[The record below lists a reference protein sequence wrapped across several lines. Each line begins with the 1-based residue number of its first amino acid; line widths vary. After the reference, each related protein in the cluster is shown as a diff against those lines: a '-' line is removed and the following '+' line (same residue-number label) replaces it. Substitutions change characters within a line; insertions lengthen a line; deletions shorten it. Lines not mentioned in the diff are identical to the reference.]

1 MDDRILKRRGSVLI
15 VTFLVITV
23 LVILSVSM
31 LARIIGETR
40 SAERHKESTE
50 AFYLAEAAID
60 KAIAKLPSNSDSETG
75 VSLGTGKYSL
85 TIYTI
90 EAGKK
95 WKVVGEGF
103 VPDVPPN
110 ARANYRIEAFLQ
122 KKDLDDNFWSNAIYS
137 AGNVSFTG
145 TAYSVTGDVR
155 YAGSI
160 SGEGNIPLENIKPD
174 PSISPLALLDFDY
187 LKQIAI
193 SQNNYYPTVDR
204 PLPTSFW
211 YNPTEGV
218 PNVVYIE
225 TDLIMHGTTS
235 VGGFV
240 IVGGNIVQN
249 VEITGNA
256 SINGCVYTRGY
267 FKNLGGGSSLN
278 VNGSVWAGN
287 YVDLRGSITAQ
298 YNQAYM
304 DAIRNNIN
312 PGTEVQII
320 SWRKE

>member
-1 MDDRILKRRGSVLI
+1 MDNNILRKRGSVLI

-60 KAIAKLPSNSDSETG
+60 EAIAKLPSNSAPETG

-95 WKVVGEGF
+95 WRVIGEGF
-103 VPDVPPN
+103 VPNVPPN
-110 ARANYRIEAFLQ
+110 ARATCRIEAFLQ
-122 KKDLDDNFWSNAIYS
+122 KKDLEENFWNNAIYS
-137 AGNVSFTG
+137 AGNVSFSG

-160 SGEGNIPLENIKPD
+160 SGEGNIPLENRKPD
-174 PSISPLALLDFDY
+174 PSINPLTSLDFDY

-193 SQNNYYPTVDR
+193 SQNNYYETGDTSYP
-204 PLPTSFW
+204 PSFW
-211 YNPTEGV
+211 YNEAEGI

-225 TDLIMHGTTS
+225 TDLIMRGNTS

-240 IVGGNIVQN
+240 VVGGNIVQD

-256 SINGCVYTRGY
+256 SIDGCVYTRGY
-267 FKNLGGGSSLN
+267 FRNLGGGSSLN
-278 VNGSVWAGN
+278 INGGVWAGN
-287 YVDLRGSITAQ
+287 YVDLRGSIVAQ

-304 DAIRNNIN
+304 DAIRYEID
-312 PGTEVQII
+312 PSADVQII